1 MSQKNDGGNPIRRL
15 WRSLEKE
22 GSAIARGGP
31 WVRVAFLSLLLVLI
45 FLCLL
50 IFSSDIL
57 SFDVG
62 LLERVQNVRLTIKPY
77 TPTVT
82 VTPTK
87 KPTLTLTPTITLTP
101 TGKLPS
107 PTITPTFFTPTF
119 TVTSTP
125 TRPNVPLQTLRPDST
140 YEWQERLRDTWLW
153 RHLYAIAVGVALATW
168 LVVLYIRD
176 VYRIRRSV
184 LSAGLLMRMLFVLPI
199 GTIHIRGGNF
209 VDIQVRKYWV
219 IHHGSIGDDVQ
230 NMPVGKRK
238 GKTDKQ
244 PQVLAKDRTIE
255 RTAGRIIGRYQQIIE
270 KEVRIVRKD
279 WVLVTPGGMIIYKNN
294 DQPLM
299 ANSLRRT
306 LRLLRVGIP
315 ARLIVDQDSCVVIE
329 GSQKQSLVIGPTGEK
344 GELLLGFSRVRRG
357 VDLRDAAVKLNVR
370 QPTSDGVPLSVDDF
384 QLVFS
389 VFRDGRMVQG
399 DTYPYVEEAIFNL
412 VYRFWLDGEW
422 LPEMTARI
430 TAELRQFITKHPL
443 DTFLP
448 YLWPD
453 QVAPANL
460 NQASNPFSSFV
471 NQFNAQART
480 RGIQIHWQG
489 EGKWRL
495 PTEADLTEQL
505 VSWQK
510 NIESL
515 LKLPEQLS
523 DQPIGGEYNQNL
535 ITLIQQVPL
544 ALLEP
549 LMLPNLTTRAMLVV
563 VEAYRDRLNEVLQLY
578 QQRERTPPSEL
589 VAVIDHLNRLI
600 LRRIGGS

>member
-1 MSQKNDGGNPIRRL
+1 MAKPGKGRFSYRG
-15 WRSLEKE
+15 
-22 GSAIARGGP
+22 GGP
-31 WVRVAFLSLLLVLI
+31 WARVAFLALLVVLI

-153 RHLYAIAVGVALATW
+153 RHLYAIAVGIALATW

-176 VYRIRRSV
+176 VYRVRRSV

-209 VDIQVRKYWV
+209 VDILVRKYWV
-219 IHHGSIGDDVQ
+219 IHHAGIADSAQ
-230 NMPVGKRK
+230 NTPVAKRRRK
-238 GKTDKQ
+238 AGEQ
-244 PQVLAKDRTIE
+244 SQVVIKDRTIE
-255 RTAGRIIGRYQQIIE
+255 RTAGTIVGSYQQIID

-279 WVLVTPGGMIIYKNN
+279 WVLVTPNGKIVYKNN
-294 DQPLM
+294 DKPLM
-299 ANSLRRT
+299 ANALRRT

-315 ARLIVDQDSCVVIE
+315 ARLIVDRDSCVVIE

-370 QPTSDGVPLSVDDF
+370 QPTSDGVPLSVVDF
-384 QLVFS
+384 QVVFS
-389 VFRDGRMVQG
+389 VFRDGQTVQG
-399 DTYPYVEEAIFNL
+399 DSYPYVEEVIFNL
-412 VYRFWLDGEW
+412 VYRFWLEGEW
-422 LPEMTARI
+422 LPEMTERI

-448 YLWPD
+448 YLSQD
-453 QVAPANL
+453 QAAPANS
-460 NQASNPFSSFV
+460 NQASNPFSTFV

-489 EGKWRL
+489 EGKWKL

-505 VSWQK
+505 ASWQK
-510 NIESL
+510 NVESL
-515 LKLPEQLS
+515 LKPPEQLS
-523 DQPIGGEYNQNL
+523 DQPSGGEYNQNSD
-535 ITLIQQVPL
+535 QPDP
-544 ALLEP
+544 AGAP
-549 LMLPNLTTRAMLVV
+549 
-563 VEAYRDRLNEVLQLY
+563 
-578 QQRERTPPSEL
+578 
-589 VAVIDHLNRLI
+589 
-600 LRRIGGS
+600 GSA